1 MFSPPSFRAASIMVV
16 LVLAAA
22 FALML
27 KFENQQRPYLQQF
40 SEFTRQD
47 AVWHSFSSMEEFHQL
62 HNATELALRNP
73 KPETLEQVRLSY
85 EIFAG
90 RISAFQNGAYDAL
103 TNHNSAFQKNIKLI
117 NQWVNKTDLEI
128 ATGPMTLEQVKKL
141 EPELHQ
147 IEDQLKEV
155 VHSLQ
160 VEFST
165 QMEISKAHIDE
176 LASYRMGLYALMFVV
191 MAGFAF
197 FALHNL
203 WASQQRQIELLAAQ
217 DKAMQANE
225 AKSQFLANVSHEMRT
240 PLTTVLGYSEQL
252 QQDPTLTA
260 KQSQSLN
267 HIHHASRYLLSLI
280 GNVLDMSKIEVGRVV
295 LSNEVISIPDLIN
308 ELEGMFWHQAKIKG
322 LQLEFHIAS
331 DVPAY
336 VQLDGGKWRQI
347 LVNLLG
353 NAIKFS
359 EQGKIELHLSAS
371 KINDHDLFL
380 NCTIADQGLGIAP
393 DEHDKVFVPFAQTAS
408 GRHIGGTGLGLA
420 ISLEYARFMGGDI
433 TFCSAPDQ
441 GSQFTASVVA
451 AIAEAPNLN
460 DYATEKNLS
469 GLGVLIVEDQAI
481 NRELLSDLCK
491 RFGATVYKAEHGAQA
506 LEILV
511 RHPNIAIVLM
521 DRNMPVMDGLT
532 ATQEMRQN
540 SFAQPVLMISA
551 GLPPSE
557 AEMQSS
563 GLNAWLSKPFSTAQL
578 HQAMNALLHLPSDG
592 SASLTE
598 AESAAPDGVPL
609 LDVEGACQRLGYNM
623 QRYQLMAQKGL
634 DRIAEII
641 ETWPTS
647 EPETEK
653 TRLAHSAKGIARQ
666 IGAEQLGDYFAQ
678 LENDSDNQLD
688 SQLLL
693 AQELLAATRR
703 RLQIIAI

>member
-1 MFSPPSFRAASIMVV
+1 MFSPPSFRVASILVIVV
-16 LVLAAA
+16 LATV
-22 FALML
+22 FALIF

-47 AVWHSFSSMEEFHQL
+47 AVWHSFSSMEEFHHL
-62 HNATELALRNP
+62 HNATENALRQP
-73 KPETLEQVRLSY
+73 SPETLEQVRLSY

-103 TNHNSAFQKNIKLI
+103 TNNNSVFQQNIKPI
-117 NQWVNKTDLEI
+117 NQWINKNDLVF
-128 ATGPMTLEQVKKL
+128 AAGPITLKQVQQL
-141 EPELHQ
+141 DSELHH
-147 IEDQLKEV
+147 IEDLLKNV

-165 QMEISKAHIDE
+165 QMEVSKAHIE
-176 LASYRMGLYALMFVV
+176 QLASYRMGLYLLMFIL
-191 MAGFAF
+191 MTGFAF
-197 FALHNL
+197 FALRNL
-203 WASQQRQIELLAAQ
+203 WASQQRQIELLKAQ
-217 DKAMQANE
+217 EKALQANE

-295 LSNEVISIPDLIN
+295 LSQEIISIPDLIN

-322 LQLEFHIAS
+322 LQLEFDVAS
-331 DVPAY
+331 DVPPY

-359 EQGKIELHLSAS
+359 ERGKIELQLSCTP
-371 KINDHDLFL
+371 INECDVLLH
-380 NCTIADQGLGIAP
+380 CAIADQGLGIAD

-420 ISLEYARFMGGDI
+420 ISLEYAHFMGGDI
-433 TFCSAPDQ
+433 VFTSTPNQ
-441 GSQFTASVVA
+441 GSRFTASVIA
-451 AIAEAPNLN
+451 AIAEAPSLN
-460 DYATEKNLS
+460 GYAAEKNLA
-469 GLGVLIVEDQAI
+469 GLSVLIVEDQSI

-491 RFGATVYKAEHGAQA
+491 RFGATVFEAEHGAQA
-506 LEILV
+506 LEILA
-511 RHPNIAIVLM
+511 RHPDIAIVLM
-521 DRNMPVMDGLT
+521 DRNMPVMDGLS
-532 ATQEMRQN
+532 ATQEMRKNALQ
-540 SFAQPVLMISA
+540 QPVLMISA

-557 AEMQSS
+557 AEMQSC

-578 HQAMNALLHLPSDG
+578 QQAMNALLDLPSDALLADTPK
-592 SASLTE
+592 SE
-598 AESAAPDGVPL
+598 ALGVAL
-609 LDVEGACQRLGYNM
+609 LDEAGACLRLGYNK

-641 ETWPTS
+641 EAWPTC
-647 EPETEK
+647 ELLADK
-653 TRLAHSAKGIARQ
+653 IRLAHSAKGIARQ

-678 LENDSDNQLD
+678 LEIDADNQLD
-688 SQLLL
+688 SQLYL